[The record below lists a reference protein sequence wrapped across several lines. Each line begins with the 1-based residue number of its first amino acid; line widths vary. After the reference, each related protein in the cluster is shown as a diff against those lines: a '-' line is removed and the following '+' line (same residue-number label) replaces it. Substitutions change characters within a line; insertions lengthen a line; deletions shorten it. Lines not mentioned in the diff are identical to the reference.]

1 MAKLVGEAIVV
12 SRLAAHVVVW
22 TRVLIELS
30 GVTKLYGRVI
40 GVNDITLTLER
51 GAYGLLGPNG
61 SGKSTLLNL
70 ITGQLRPTLGTVHVL
85 GESPRNNA
93 RFFRRMGYCPGGE
106 GMYANVSGYEW
117 VTYLQRLQGTLTRQ
131 AQVAAAESL
140 ELVGMAEAMHRPI
153 ASYSRG
159 MRQRTKLAQAIAHQP
174 EFLILDEPFNGLDP
188 VGRHELTT
196 VLRDWIGQGKS
207 LLFASHLLHEI
218 ESITQ
223 SFLLIFGGRLL
234 ASGTAEDVQ
243 AMMVGL
249 PNEVTLRCSDPHA
262 LAALLL
268 RERVTDS
275 VRIVGDAL
283 SVATRRPQI
292 LYERLP
298 EWLAESDLT
307 VFAMSSADESL
318 QSLFS
323 SLMRM
328 HRGEL

>member
-1 MAKLVGEAIVV
+1 M
-12 SRLAAHVVVW
+12 
-22 TRVLIELS
+22 IELHS
-30 GVTKLYGRVI
+30 VTKLYGKVI
-40 GVNDITLTLER
+40 GVNDFTLSLPP

-70 ITGQLRPTLGTVHVL
+70 ITGQLRPTLGTVRVM

-93 RFFRRMGYCPGGE
+93 RLFRRMGYCPGGE

-117 VTYLQRLQGTLTRQ
+117 VVYLQRLQGMS
-131 AQVAAAESL
+131 AAAAKNAASEAL
-140 ELVGMAEAMHRPI
+140 ELVGMAEAMRRPI

-159 MRQRTKLAQAIAHQP
+159 MRQRTKLAQAIAHHP

-196 VLRDWIGQGKS
+196 ILREWIKRGKS

-218 ESITQ
+218 EALTQ

-234 ASGTAEDVQ
+234 ASGTAHEVHT
-243 AMMVGL
+243 MMAGV
-249 PNEVTLRCSDPHA
+249 PNEVTFRCPDPHA

-268 RERVTDS
+268 REGAADS
-275 VRIVGDAL
+275 VRVAGDSL
-283 SVATRRPQI
+283 TVATQQPAT

-298 EWLAESDLT
+298 TWLAESGLT
-307 VFAMSSADESL
+307 VFAMDSADLSL
-318 QSLFS
+318 QALFT
-323 SLMRM
+323 SLMKM